1 MKELIRAFPY
11 WIDHFPGIGALT
23 YNKSTFMMLALL
35 YLGIWAIV
43 ARTLYI
49 PKMNGRPMLEGFIIS
64 LVVTIMYYY
73 WHSLPYTLSFDKPN
87 KKLVISRT
95 QSGGGRD
102 YKVLYKSPWTDK
114 KKTHFKSIKKE
125 KEYYRKGFV
134 IDAEK
139 YKKYKQEGKIDDAT
153 LADLSTLSNDNVPT
167 AGAAWRRDLEARNLE
182 HTNKVNYNT
191 PFEEMVSVSFY
202 LLIVLYSAA
211 IIIAKA
217 NKKIFRLLFPWII
230 LSTLFLLIQSAV
242 WIQNPNAQKSALT
255 FVIKRQL
262 FILGLSFSLT
272 GILIVLK
279 LNNR

>member
-1 MKELIRAFPY
+1 MKEVIWVFPY
-11 WIDHFPGIGALT
+11 WIDHFPGLGSLISKNSHRVLL
-23 YNKSTFMMLALL
+23 SVL

-43 ARTLYI
+43 ARVMYI
-49 PKMNGRPMLEGFIIS
+49 PKVNGQPMLEGFTISTVLTII
-64 LVVTIMYYY
+64 YYY
-73 WHSLPYTLSFDKPN
+73 WHSLPYTLSFEDPHKR
-87 KKLVISRT
+87 LVISKQYT
-95 QSGGGRD
+95 PETS
-102 YKVLYKSPWTDK
+102 YKVLYKSPWTGK
-114 KKTHFKSIKKE
+114 KKDHFKSVEKE
-125 KEYYRKGFV
+125 KEYYKKGFV

-139 YKKYKQEGKIDDAT
+139 YKKYKKEGKIDDIALDE
-153 LADLSTLSNDNVPT
+153 LA
-167 AGAAWRRDLEARNLE
+167 E
-182 HTNKVNYNT
+182 HVGHLKGSDKVTYDT

-217 NKKIFRLLFPWII
+217 NTKMFRLLFPWII
-230 LSTLFLLIQSAV
+230 LSTIFLLIQSAL
-242 WIQNPNAQKSALT
+242 WIQNPNVEKSVLT

>member
-1 MKELIRAFPY
+1 MKEVIWTFPY
-11 WIDHFPGIGALT
+11 WIDHFPGLGALV
-23 YNKSTFMMLALL
+23 YKKSNLVPLSIL

-49 PKMNGRPMLEGFIIS
+49 PKINGQPMLEGFTISTIFTII
-64 LVVTIMYYY
+64 YYY

-87 KKLVISRT
+87 KKLVISKNA
-95 QSGGGRD
+95 QGGGGRN
-102 YKVLYKSPWTDK
+102 YKVLYKSPWTSK
-114 KKTHFKSIKKE
+114 KKTNFKSVKKE
-125 KEYYRKGFV
+125 KEYYKKGLV

-139 YKKYKQEGKIDDAT
+139 YKKYKREGKIDDTT
-153 LADLSTLSNDNVPT
+153 LADLRKKRKRKGGD
-167 AGAAWRRDLEARNLE
+167 
-182 HTNKVNYNT
+182 KVSYYT
-191 PFEEMVSVSFY
+191 PFEEMVSVSFF

-230 LSTLFLLIQSAV
+230 LSTVFLLIQSSV
-242 WIQNPNAQKSALT
+242 WIQNPNMEKSVLT